1 MAGSGTSTAAFAI
14 GGYSTA
20 NLATVEQWNGSA
32 WTETTD
38 INTARRSLGGSSGA
52 GTVTATLIFGG
63 YASPAQVANT
73 ESWDGSA
80 WTEVADMAA
89 ARSDFAGTGTTTSA
103 LASGGEPNYGATEQW
118 SFPPA
123 TASTLQEGDM
133 WFNSSSS
140 TLKGYGT
147 AAGIPAGTWA
157 SGGNLNTARGRAGF
171 ASYASSTTHVAMTFG
186 GNVGPGSPGKTVNT
200 EQYDGTSWTEV
211 NNINT
216 VRAGYGGAGTLTSA
230 IYAGGEIPVSPS
242 NTADVE
248 LWDGS
253 SWTETTNLNTAL
265 RNNVGIGAT
274 NTDAISA
281 SGYTTTAVATTEKWD
296 GTSWTELADQNAAKY
311 TRGGAGTT
319 TAAILYAGQAPTT
332 NTETWDGTSWTEV
345 SELNTAGEYRAPSG
359 NSSSQ
364 VLAVGK
370 YPLGANVEAWNG
382 TSWSEINDIST
393 ARWEGSGTG
402 SSSFGLISG
411 GHPGTPNNYPTATE
425 EFIATAAVS
434 TITTS

>member
-1 MAGSGTSTAAFAI
+1 MSLFRKLKDIATKAGGQHGIDDIKATIGKRGGLARPNRFVVIMTPPGSTFL
-14 GGYSTA
+14 
-20 NLATVEQWNGSA
+20 N
-32 WTETTD
+32 TD
-38 INTARRSLGGSSGA
+38 WQG
-52 GTVTATLIFGG
+52 
-63 YASPAQVANT
+63 
-73 ESWDGSA
+73 
-80 WTEVADMAA
+80 
-89 ARSDFAGTGTTTSA
+89 
-103 LASGGEPNYGATEQW
+103 LASQALT
-118 SFPPA
+118 
-123 TASTLQEGDM
+123 
-133 WFNSSSS
+133 
-140 TLKGYGT
+140 
-147 AAGIPAGTWA
+147 
-157 SGGNLNTARGRAGF
+157 GNLGF
-171 ASYASSTTHVAMTFG
+171 NDLVNDPRDIAILTKSVSI
-186 GNVGPGSPGKTVNT
+186 PGKTVNT
-200 EQYDGTSWTEV
+200 EQYNGTSWTEV

-230 IYAGGEIPVSPS
+230 IYMGGEIPVSPS

-319 TAAILYAGQAPTT
+319 TAAILYAGQNPTT

-345 SELNTAGEYRAPSG
+345 SELNSAGEYRAPSG

-393 ARWEGSGTG
+393 ARWEGCGTG

-425 EFIATAAVS
+425 EFTATAAVT